1 MIYFDHAATTRVLP
15 EAAQAAMKTMTEDY
29 GNPSSLYQLGVQA
42 AKRMG
47 EHREQVARALGCQ
60 GEEVY
65 FTSGGTEGDNWAVA
79 LAVHLGRHKGRHI
92 ITTAIEHAAVLQPC
106 KELERQGYEV
116 TYLHPDASG
125 RVRVED
131 LEAALRPDTVLVSMM
146 LVNNETGALQP
157 VAQAAQLLRR
167 KQSAAL
173 LHTDAVQGFLKIPF
187 TPKGLGVDLLTISGH
202 KIGAMKGSGA
212 LYLRKGLRAVP
223 LIRGGGQERGLRSGT
238 EATPQIAALAAA
250 ASLGRERMEEHTA
263 ALTDLKAYALGRP
276 SSGGCPAWRW
286 SPQGTR
292 PTSAPSPCRGIPA
305 RWWCAGSVTGA
316 SASPPALPAIGG
328 RPAMS
333 MPPCTC
339 PKGCGTG
346 CCGYPSA
353 QRTPGRRWTSWPR
366 PFWRPPGTWCLQ
378 GDKLRGNRSH
388 RERFFYGAKEKVLQ

>member
-1 MIYFDHAATTRVLP
+1 MIYLDHAATTPVPKAVADAMYTVL
-15 EAAQAAMKTMTEDY
+15 TEEF
-29 GNPSSLYQLGVQA
+29 GNPSAQYPMGQEMHRRVDAWRAVIAGAVGCEAKQL
-42 AKRMG
+42 
-47 EHREQVARALGCQ
+47 
-60 GEEVY
+60 Y
-65 FTSGGTEGDNWAVA
+65 FTSCGTEGDNWAVA

-263 ALTDLKAYALGRP
+263 ALTDLKAYALETFQRGVP
-276 SSGGCPAWRW
+276 GLAVV
-286 SPQGTR
+286 SPGD
-292 PTSAPSPCRGIPA
+292 APHI
-305 RWWCAGSVTGA
+305 CAIS
-316 SASPPALPAIGG
+316 LP
-328 RPAMS
+328 
-333 MPPCTC
+333 
-339 PKGCGTG
+339 
-346 CCGYPSA
+346 GYPSQVVVRWLSDRGFCVSSGSACHRGKASHVYAAMHLSKGVRDGVLRISFGPENTRQEVDQLA
-353 QRTPGRRWTSWPR
+353 QALLEATRDLVPA
-366 PFWRPPGTWCLQ
+366 
-378 GDKLRGNRSH
+378 RG
-388 RERFFYGAKEKVLQ
+388 

>member
-47 EHREQVARALGCQ
+47 EHREQVAARLAEDIEQKDCHGDTGC
-60 GEEVY
+60 
-65 FTSGGTEGDNWAVA
+65 
-79 LAVHLGRHKGRHI
+79 LGRHKGRHI

-263 ALTDLKAYALGRP
+263 ALTDLKAYALETFQRGVP
-276 SSGGCPAWRW
+276 GLAVV
-286 SPQGTR
+286 SPGD
-292 PTSAPSPCRGIPA
+292 APHI
-305 RWWCAGSVTGA
+305 CAIS
-316 SASPPALPAIGG
+316 LP
-328 RPAMS
+328 
-333 MPPCTC
+333 
-339 PKGCGTG
+339 
-346 CCGYPSA
+346 GYPSQVVVRWLSDRGFCVSSGSACHRGKASHVYAAMHLSKGVRDGVLRISFGPENTRQEVDQLA
-353 QRTPGRRWTSWPR
+353 QALSQAVEDGRIT
-366 PFWRPPGTWCLQ
+366 L
-378 GDKLRGNRSH
+378 
-388 RERFFYGAKEKVLQ
+388 

>member
-146 LVNNETGALQP
+146 LVNNETG
-157 VAQAAQLLRR
+157 
-167 KQSAAL
+167 S
-173 LHTDAVQGFLKIPF
+173 
-187 TPKGLGVDLLTISGH
+187 TPTRS
-202 KIGAMKGSGA
+202 
-212 LYLRKGLRAVP
+212 RA
-223 LIRGGGQERGLRSGT
+223 
-238 EATPQIAALAAA
+238 
-250 ASLGRERMEEHTA
+250 
-263 ALTDLKAYALGRP
+263 
-276 SSGGCPAWRW
+276 
-286 SPQGTR
+286 
-292 PTSAPSPCRGIPA
+292 
-305 RWWCAGSVTGA
+305 
-316 SASPPALPAIGG
+316 
-328 RPAMS
+328 
-333 MPPCTC
+333 
-339 PKGCGTG
+339 
-346 CCGYPSA
+346 
-353 QRTPGRRWTSWPR
+353 
-366 PFWRPPGTWCLQ
+366 F
-378 GDKLRGNRSH
+378 
-388 RERFFYGAKEKVLQ
+388 